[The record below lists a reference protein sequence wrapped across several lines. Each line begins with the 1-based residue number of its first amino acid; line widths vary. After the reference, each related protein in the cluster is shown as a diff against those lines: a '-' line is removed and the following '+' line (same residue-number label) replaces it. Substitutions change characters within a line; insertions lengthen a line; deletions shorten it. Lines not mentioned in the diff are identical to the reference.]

1 MTMAEATGKNFLSRL
16 PFLLVAI
23 CIILASSQL
32 YALQHDSGS
41 GYQNSISLFAHSHHP
56 QQRQPSIRPADNHMP
71 DTILLQVTGA
81 RLHCSENECSHHH
94 QDCALEIEYQLSSVF
109 KSDLNIGAQV
119 ICHARLEYSTSHGY
133 QLQSERCSTPVE
145 HTLQKNDHIAAKIT
159 VDFLFSPYEEV
170 VDANVGAIQCS
181 IEQTNMLT
189 SQSHR

>member
-16 PFLLVAI
+16 SFPLIVI
-23 CIILASSQL
+23 CIIFASSQL
-32 YALQHDSGS
+32 HALQQDSES
-41 GYQNSISLFAHSHHP
+41 AYRNSTSLFAHSHYP
-56 QQRQPSIRPADNHMP
+56 QQRQPSIRPADSQMP

-109 KSDLNIGAQV
+109 YSDLHIGAQV
-119 ICHARLEYSTSHGY
+119 ICHARLDYTTSHGY
-133 QLQSERCSTPVE
+133 QLQSERCSPPVE
-145 HTLQKNDHIAAKIT
+145 HTLKKNDHIAAKIT

-170 VDANVGAIQCS
+170 VDANVGALQCS

-189 SQSHR
+189 SQSDR